1 MSSLNSVGQQG
12 CFKLTVIPPRLLRYG
27 VIVEFLKDVL
37 SIEDVDMKS
46 TIMKSRIMKSSIMK
60 NTIMRGTI
68 ELGSLG

>member
-46 TIMKSRIMKSSIMK
+46 TIMKSRIMKS
-60 NTIMRGTI
+60 TIMRGTI